1 MDDKPLKGKVALVT
15 GAYRN
20 LGTVTA
26 ETLAEFGATVL
37 INDLDDALRFRDN
50 ALKIIQSHGGEV
62 SAIEAD
68 LSQSEQVRY
77 LAEQAL
83 SRYDRVDILVNNAG
97 PFNMDAYVL
106 LDEESW
112 DRVMNVNLKAVYL
125 LVKHLA
131 PHMKSNGWGRI
142 INMCAGS
149 AYVRNHNVYTLAKK
163 GVEVITESLALEL
176 GPEILVNAIAPGQIL
191 ESLPDIAEFDPTFGD
206 RYTARAPAK
215 RLVTRKEIATIIA
228 LMCTPTFSGM
238 TGMTIRV
245 DGGAE
250 LPRF

>member
-1 MDDKPLKGKVALVT
+1 MENQPLLGKIALVT

-37 INDLDDALRFRDN
+37 INDIEGAVAYRESAIKAIL
-50 ALKIIQSHGGEV
+50 QHGGQA

-68 LSQSEQVRY
+68 LSRSDQVRF

-83 SRYDRVDILVNNAG
+83 AKFGRVDILINNAG
-97 PFNMDAYVL
+97 PFNMDPYVQL
-106 LDEESW
+106 EEETW
-112 DRVMNVNLKAVYL
+112 DTVMDVNLKAIYL
-125 LVKHLA
+125 LVKYLA
-131 PHMKSNGWGRI
+131 PQMKINGWGRI
-142 INMCAGS
+142 VNMCAGS

-215 RLVTRKEIATIIA
+215 RLVTRKEIATVIS
-228 LMCTPTFSGM
+228 LLCTPAFSGI
-238 TGMTIRV
+238 TGMTLRV